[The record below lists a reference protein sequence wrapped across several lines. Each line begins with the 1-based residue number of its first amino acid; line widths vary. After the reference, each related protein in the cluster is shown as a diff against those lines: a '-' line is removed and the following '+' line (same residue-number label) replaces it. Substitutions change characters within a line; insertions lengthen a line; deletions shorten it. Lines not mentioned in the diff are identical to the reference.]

1 MSEVASGV
9 AICKTGLPMTGL
21 EGTIGK
27 VDDLARSPAA
37 AFLDPFSAL
46 LLLPKGRVLV
56 LDSNGIVVDDE
67 GDVTEDEDGE
77 DETFVGLDGDLMMA
91 AFSAL
96 TASEGVVLTSLL
108 TSSFK

>member
-9 AICKTGLPMTGL
+9 AICNTGLPMTGL
-21 EGTIGK
+21 EGTMGK
-27 VDDLARSPAA
+27 VDDLGRSPAA
-37 AFLDPFSAL
+37 AFLDPFSA

-67 GDVTEDEDGE
+67 GDVTEDEDGD
-77 DETFVGLDGDLMMA
+77 DEAFVGLDGD
-91 AFSAL
+91 L

>member
-9 AICKTGLPMTGL
+9 AICNTGLPMTGL
-21 EGTIGK
+21 EGTMGK
-27 VDDLARSPAA
+27 VDDLGRSPAA
-37 AFLDPFSAL
+37 AFLDPFSA

-56 LDSNGIVVDDE
+56 LDSNGIVVEDE
-67 GDVTEDEDGE
+67 GDVTEDEDGD
-77 DETFVGLDGDLMMA
+77 DEAFVGLDGDLMTV

>member
-9 AICKTGLPMTGL
+9 AICNTGLPMTGL

-27 VDDLARSPAA
+27 VDDFGRSPAA
-37 AFLDPFSAL
+37 AFLDPFSA

-67 GDVTEDEDGE
+67 GDVTGDDEA
-77 DETFVGLDGDLMMA
+77 FVGLDGDLMTV
-91 AFSAL
+91 AFSA
-96 TASEGVVLTSLL
+96 
-108 TSSFK
+108 